1 MQKLVIVVRDDAYNN
16 LLTPLMCA
24 YVQARRRV
32 QVDMLFVLWAVR
44 ALSEKGAAALKID
57 PWLRQ

>member
-16 LLTPLMCA
+16 LLTPLMFA
-24 YVQARRRV
+24 YVQARRCV
-32 QVDMLFVLWAVR
+32 QVDMPFVLWAVR
-44 ALSEKGAAALKID
+44 ALTENGAAALKID